1 MLVSQNVDARKKP
14 SLPDELVL
22 GEDIK
27 MLVDQRWRDYFPGN
41 L

>member
-1 MLVSQNVDARKKP
+1 MLVSQNVNAREES

-22 GEDIK
+22 GEDLK